1 MSILILTAAAL
12 IAGQTAPAQRSAAD
26 LTRDLNTLPASAVAT
41 PAPPP
46 APQAA
51 PQAAPQPV
59 PQPAPASPP
68 APARPASVRP
78 APSAPATP
86 PAASTAAPQPRPST
100 ASAAPA
106 AQPVA
111 LDAAARAR
119 LPFTVDLPAG
129 VELVVAHE
137 GADAAVY
144 RVRKG
149 QVTLAMIYAGPASQ
163 FPIYDGQMVQAGGR
177 ATIIVPEGARRVAVE
192 HLFQRA
198 TAPREV
204 HIWVASV
211 DGADRDLAE
220 TVAQS
225 VDVR

>member
-12 IAGQTAPAQRSAAD
+12 IAGQTAPAPRSGSD
-26 LTRDLNTLPASAVAT
+26 LTRDLNTLPASAVGT
-41 PAPPP
+41 PAPQSARQGASPP
-46 APQAA
+46 D
-51 PQAAPQPV
+51 
-59 PQPAPASPP
+59 PAPAP
-68 APARPASVRP
+68 APTRPAVSQPASARPAAVQATA
-78 APSAPATP
+78 APTP
-86 PAASTAAPQPRPST
+86 GPSASTAAPQAQTRPAP
-100 ASAAPA
+100 ASAAP
-106 AQPVA
+106 VA
-111 LDAAARAR
+111 LNAAARAR

-137 GADAAVY
+137 GSDASVY
-144 RVRKG
+144 RLRKG
-149 QVTLAMIYAGPASQ
+149 PVTLAMIYAGPASQ

-177 ATIIVPEGARRVAVE
+177 ATIIVPEGARRVAME

-204 HIWVASV
+204 HVWVASV
-211 DGADRDLAE
+211 DGANRDLAE

>member
-1 MSILILTAAAL
+1 M
-12 IAGQTAPAQRSAAD
+12 Q
-26 LTRDLNTLPASAVAT
+26 AT
-41 PAPPP
+41 
-46 APQAA
+46 AA
-51 PQAAPQPV
+51 PQAQ
-59 PQPAPASPP
+59 
-68 APARPASVRP
+68 ARPAP
-78 APSAPATP
+78 
-86 PAASTAAPQPRPST
+86 

-106 AQPVA
+106 A

-137 GADAAVY
+137 GSDASVY

-163 FPIYDGQMVQAGGR
+163 FPIYDGEMVQAGGR
-177 ATIIVPEGARRVAVE
+177 ATIIVPEGARRVAME

-204 HIWVASV
+204 HVWVASV
-211 DGADRDLAE
+211 EGADRDLAE